1 MSKEQLM
8 NNLYEIIAECI
19 EDLAYENGASICL
32 TDKNELYID
41 LNDNEQVFVL
51 KAEELE

>member
-19 EDLAYENGASICL
+19 EDLAYENGASIYL
-32 TDKNELYID
+32 TDKNELYIY
-41 LNDNEQVFVL
+41 LNDNKQGFVL
-51 KAEELE
+51 KAEEVE